1 MGIGL
6 ATTTEI
12 DPNTKYPIIDLMSSQ
27 DLSKDLGGTQRL
39 GLYACGIKKDT
50 LAYRLYGKDMI
61 EERHRHR
68 YEFNNAYR
76 EAFESYGMVFSGI
89 NPKLNLVEMIEIP
102 GHPFFIACQFH
113 PEFLSRPLR
122 PHPIFKGF
130 IEAAIM
136 NKKQK

>member
-12 DPNTKYPIIDLMSSQ
+12 DPNTKYPIIDLMHTQ
-27 DLSKDLGGTQRL
+27 DLTKDLGGTQRL
-39 GLYACGIKKDT
+39 GLYTCHIKPNT
-50 LAYRLYGKDMI
+50 LAQKLYQKDVI

-76 EAFESYGMVFSGI
+76 DAFESYGMVFSGLHE
-89 NPKLNLVEMIEIP
+89 KLNLVEMIEIP
-102 GHPFFIACQFH
+102 EHPFFIACQFH

-130 IEAAIM
+130 IEAAIL
-136 NKKQK
+136 NKQDK